1 MKKLFILSG
10 IVLVIGMM
18 VSSCTDDLNQM
29 PVTET
34 TSGDVYSDASN
45 YKKVLA
51 KIYATYVLAGQGQG
65 GDNGDLTTINGQDFS
80 RGYFNLQ
87 EAATDEVANTWLSG
101 NNLTD
106 LTYISWSSKDPW
118 VSDTYYWLFFN
129 ITLCNEF
136 LRHCSDNE
144 LSKFT
149 AAEQKEIR
157 SYRSEARFMR
167 AYSYWMV
174 LDLFRKGPKVDEN
187 TPVTGFIPEAYD
199 GPTLFDFIESELKE
213 LVSDGLGNS
222 SDNSLPDTN
231 EYGRASKSAAWAL
244 LARLYLNSAVYR
256 GQTDTKY
263 YTECITACH
272 KVISNNALYLEPDY
286 AKLFNADNHKRT
298 HEILFAMVCDATTS
312 VTWGGGTY
320 LVCGSCGNSST
331 QDPAKYGL
339 ASGWGM
345 FRARGEMVSKF
356 GDVSTSADSRAL
368 FYTDGQ
374 EQYFTGPIDNQAE
387 GYFFEKFTNLTDEGV
402 AASNSAATGCSTDYP
417 LIRLADVYL
426 MAAEAYLR
434 GGKGIS
440 RSEALEL
447 VNQVRLRAYKEDVS
461 GKISDDDFTLDFIL
475 DERCRELYLESI
487 RRTDLIRFDKFTTDS
502 YIWQWKGG
510 VLDGRAVNT
519 RYNIYPIP
527 DSDLT
532 ANPNLSNPLY

>member
-1 MKKLFILSG
+1 MKKLNILSG
-10 IVLVIGMM
+10 LILTATLMTGG
-18 VSSCTDDLNQM
+18 CTEDLNQY

-34 TSGDVYSDASN
+34 TSKDVYAEASN

-51 KIYATYVLAGQGQG
+51 KIYASYVLAGQGQG

-101 NNLTD
+101 NNLVD
-106 LTYISWSSKDPW
+106 LTYINWSAKDAW
-118 VSDTYYWLFFN
+118 VSDSYYWLFFN

-136 LRHCSDNE
+136 LRHCSDE
-144 LSKFT
+144 SLSAFSSE
-149 AAEQKEIR
+149 EQDEIR
-157 SYRSEARFMR
+157 SFRSEARFLR

-174 LDLFRKGPKVDEN
+174 LDLYRQGPKVDEN

-199 GPTLFDFIESELKE
+199 GQGLFNFIESELKD
-213 LVSDGLGNS
+213 LVTSETGD
-222 SDNSLPDTN
+222 SLPDTN
-231 EYGRASKSAAWAL
+231 EYGRASKPTAWAL

-256 GQTDTKY
+256 GSVDKKY
-263 YTECITACH
+263 YTECVTACH
-272 KVISNNALYLEPDY
+272 KVISNPSLYLEPDY
-286 AKLFNADNHKRT
+286 AKLFNADNHKRG

-320 LVCGSCGNSST
+320 LVCGSCGNSSS

-339 ASGWGM
+339 TNGWGM
-345 FRARGEMVSKF
+345 FRARGEIISKF
-356 GDVSTSADSRAL
+356 GDISSTADSRAM

-374 EQYFTGPIDNQAE
+374 SQYFSGPIDNQSE
-387 GYFFEKFTNLTDEGV
+387 GFFFEKFTNLTDNGE

-426 MAAEAYLR
+426 MAAEAFLR
-434 GGKGIS
+434 GGSGLT
-440 RSEALEL
+440 RDEALRL
-447 VNQVRLRAYKEDVS
+447 VNDVRMRAYRNDEG
-461 GKISDDDFTLDFIL
+461 GKITESDLTLDFIL
-475 DERCRELYLESI
+475 DERARELYLESI
-487 RRTDLIRFDKFTTDS
+487 RRTDLIRFDRFTTDS

-510 VLDGRAVNT
+510 VIDGRAVNP

-527 DSDLT
+527 DTDLT